1 MCAPSKWTMPQPDH
15 DLVIPP
21 INITFLGTG
30 TSSGVPMIGCTCA
43 VCTSTDPRDQRL
55 RSSIHVHSANTSLV
69 VDAGPDFRTQ
79 MLRESVHQLD
89 AVLLTHAHKDHIAGL
104 DDIRAYNHF
113 QRTPMA
119 LYADPRTEEAVRRDF
134 YYAFSDTKYPGTPDI
149 DLFSIGDDPFLVG
162 DIPVTPIR
170 VMHLKMPVMGFRF
183 GDFTYITDA
192 NYIEAAE
199 LDKIRGS
206 RILVLNALRKEKH
219 LSHFT
224 ISEAIE
230 LAQGLD
236 VPEVYFTHISHQ
248 LGLHAEIQAEL
259 PAGFQLAY
267 DGLQVQS

>member
-1 MCAPSKWTMPQPDH
+1 MRQPDL
-15 DLVIPP
+15 DVFAPP
-21 INITFLGTG
+21 FTITFLGTG
-30 TSSGVPMIGCTCA
+30 TSSGVPMIGCSCP
-43 VCTSTDPRDQRL
+43 VCVSTDTRDQRL
-55 RSSIHVHSANTSLV
+55 RSSIHLRSANTSLV

-79 MLRESVHQLD
+79 MLRAEVNQLD

-113 QRTPMA
+113 QKKPMS

-149 DLFSIGDDPFLVG
+149 DLFSIGEEPFGVG

-170 VMHLKMPVMGFRF
+170 VMHLKMPVLGFRF

-192 NYIEAAE
+192 NYIDAAE

-224 ISEAIE
+224 LSEAIE
-230 LAQGLD
+230 LGQGLE
-236 VPEVYFTHISHQ
+236 VPDVYFTHVSHQ
-248 LGLHAEIQAEL
+248 LGRHAQIEQEL
-259 PAGFQLAY
+259 PAGFHLAF
-267 DGLQVQS
+267 DGLELSC